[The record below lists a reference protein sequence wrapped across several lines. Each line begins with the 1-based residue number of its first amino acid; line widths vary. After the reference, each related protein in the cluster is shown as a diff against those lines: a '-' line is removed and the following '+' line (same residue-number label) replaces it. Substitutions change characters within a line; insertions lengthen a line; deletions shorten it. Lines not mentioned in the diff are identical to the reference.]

1 MARLISCVKCG
12 RIHEENKC
20 NVKTVETSRKRVTGK
35 YRADR
40 RWYYARRQ
48 ALERD
53 FYCCRMCLDKDNYVE
68 REGLEVH
75 HIIPIYKNASMVY
88 DTNNLITLCKRHH
101 RMVEGNSRY
110 TDYLHKLITSDVQF
124 KL

>member
-1 MARLISCVKCG
+1 MPRLISCNFCG
-12 RIHEENKC
+12 KIHEYGRC
-20 NVKTVETSRKRVTGK
+20 NATKVDNSRKRVTGK

-53 FYCCRMCLDKDNYVE
+53 LYCCRMCLDMDNYVE

-75 HIIPIYKNASMVY
+75 HIIPIYKNAEMVY
-88 DTNNLITLCKRHH
+88 DEHNLITLCKRHH
-101 RMVEGNSRY
+101 RLVEDNDRY
-110 TDYLHKLITSDVQF
+110 KKYLQALTNEDVQF